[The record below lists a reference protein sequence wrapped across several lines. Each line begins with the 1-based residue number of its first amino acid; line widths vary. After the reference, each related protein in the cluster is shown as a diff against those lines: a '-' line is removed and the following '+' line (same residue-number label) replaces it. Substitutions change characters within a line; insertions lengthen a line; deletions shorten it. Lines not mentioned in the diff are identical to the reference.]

1 MATEWEQVNQEVLDM
16 AERLIER
23 HHEHLQQARIG
34 FLFRS
39 EAPSSN
45 GKATLGKAEKV
56 NSKWTPLLQE
66 ELDFAIWLA
75 ADYWFDV
82 LDPRQKRALLDHEL
96 CHCIGRPYEWKIRP
110 HDVEEFAEVVQR
122 HGMWSS
128 DLKRFDQAVN
138 QMLLPI
144 GDGTNGRVVAV
155 GGAGIRSAREIDQI
169 VKESDKQF
177 NELAEKHGVP
187 LRFHDGKLD
196 DISDEELMGIPF
208 DAGEPVNE

>member
-144 GDGTNGRVVAV
+144 DDGTNGRVTAI
-155 GGAGIRSAREIDQI
+155 GGPG
-169 VKESDKQF
+169 VKEARGF
-177 NELAEKHGVP
+177 AEDLVALSKRDGATMEITSAKTGKGV
-187 LRFHDGKLD
+187 RIDADGVTRVGR
-196 DISDEELMGIPF
+196 EIPF
-208 DAGEPVNE
+208 DAGELDNE